1 MKTQLSSFIHSLLA
15 VIYSL
20 LTNPHRIRQVVLIIA
35 VSLLVAALVVP
46 TVATFA
52 GGMIGGTG
60 H

>member
-1 MKTQLSSFIHSLLA
+1 MKTQLGSLIHSLLA

-20 LTNPHRIRQVVLIIA
+20 LTNSHRVRQVVLISAIC
-35 VSLLVAALVVP
+35 LLVAALVVP
-46 TVATFA
+46 NVATFA

>member
-1 MKTQLSSFIHSLLA
+1 MFTQLNSLIRSLL
-15 VIYSL
+15 VVFYSL
-20 LTNPHRIRQVVLIIA
+20 FTNPHRVRHVVLIIA
-35 VSLLVAALVVP
+35 VCLLAVALVIP